1 MSPVQSVTYV
11 AGLYPRWSGLRP
23 AALVG
28 YLARVRSGPK
38 PLSFERW
45 TANALR

>member
-1 MSPVQSVTYV
+1 MSARSSRLTPRTNR
-11 AGLYPRWSGLRP
+11 RWSGLRP

-28 YLARVRSGPK
+28 YLARASSGPK

-45 TANALR
+45 TDATVSS